1 MNYAPRK
8 TPIELYR
15 LGVAAL
21 DQALGPVES
30 IRFLRL
36 LDPGSGDYTAER
48 QKQMDQDPAT
58 VDDLCEMISSS
69 QVTASPTS

>member
-1 MNYAPRK
+1 MSTGQCK

-21 DQALGPVES
+21 DQALSPVES

-58 VDDLCEMISSS
+58 VDDLCEMISNS
-69 QVTASPTS
+69 QVNA

>member
-1 MNYAPRK
+1 MNSVPRK

-30 IRFLRL
+30 IHFLRL
-36 LDPGSGDYTAER
+36 LHPGSGDYTAER

-58 VDDLCEMISSS
+58 VDDLCEMISNS
-69 QVTASPTS
+69 QGTTSPTG

>member
-1 MNYAPRK
+1 MSTAQRK
-8 TPIELYR
+8 TPTELYR

-30 IRFLRL
+30 LRFLRL

-48 QKQMDQDPAT
+48 QTRLDQDPSS
-58 VDDLCEMISSS
+58 VDELCDKIR
-69 QVTASPTS
+69 TARTANQNP

>member
-1 MNYAPRK
+1 MNSAPRK

-36 LDPGSGDYTAER
+36 LDPGSGDYTAGR

-58 VDDLCEMISSS
+58 VDDLCEMISNS
-69 QVTASPTS
+69 QAAASPPS

>member
-1 MNYAPRK
+1 MAQRP
-8 TPIELYR
+8 PIELYR

-30 IRFLRL
+30 LRFLRL

-48 QKQMDQDPAT
+48 QTSMDQNPST
-58 VDDLCEMISSS
+58 VDDLCDKIR
-69 QVTASPTS
+69 TSRTINQTR

>member
-1 MNYAPRK
+1 MSIAQRK

-21 DQALGPVES
+21 DQALGPVQS
-30 IRFLRL
+30 LRFLRL

-48 QKQMDQDPAT
+48 QTKLDQDPSS
-58 VDDLCEMISSS
+58 VDELCDKIR
-69 QVTASPTS
+69 TAQTANQKS

>member
-1 MNYAPRK
+1 MNSVPRK

-21 DQALGPVES
+21 DQALGRVES
-30 IRFLRL
+30 LRFLLL
-36 LDPGSGDYTAER
+36 LDPGSGDCTAER

-58 VDDLCEMISSS
+58 VDDLCEMISNS
-69 QVTASPTS
+69 QVTTSPTG

>member
-1 MNYAPRK
+1 MSTTQRK

-30 IRFLRL
+30 LRFLRL

-58 VDDLCEMISSS
+58 VDDLCEMISNS
-69 QVTASPTS
+69 QVNATRTS

>member
-1 MNYAPRK
+1 MNSAQRK

-30 IRFLRL
+30 LRFLRL

-48 QKQMDQDPAT
+48 QTRMDQMPST
-58 VDDLCEMISSS
+58 VDELCDKIR
-69 QVTASPTS
+69 TAPTTTQTP

>member
-1 MNYAPRK
+1 MNSVPRK

-21 DQALGPVES
+21 DQALGRVES

-36 LDPGSGDYTAER
+36 LHPGSGDYPAER

-58 VDDLCEMISSS
+58 VDDLREMISNS
-69 QVTASPTS
+69 QVTTSPTG

>member
-1 MNYAPRK
+1 MRTAQRK

-30 IRFLRL
+30 LRFLRL

-48 QKQMDQDPAT
+48 QTRMDLNP
-58 VDDLCEMISSS
+58 SR
-69 QVTASPTS
+69 